1 MAATPI
7 AGSLRYIPE
16 GVRHFYYL
24 SAISDITAPTRTEL
38 NAGTDLTPEVAGF
51 GNWGLQGNQVDTP
64 DLASRFTTS
73 VPGLVT
79 VDGPTIS
86 MYADSTSAD
95 VRTLLPRDTAGFI
108 VVLPEG
114 DVAGHTMDV
123 FPVQG
128 AGRGEDG
135 QPGRQPGHHRPDLQ
149 RDPGAA
155 GERDGALLTCRLPGP
170 GPGSGRSARHP

>member
-24 SAISDITAPTRTEL
+24 PACANIASPTRTEL
-38 NAGTDLTPEVAGF
+38 NAGTDLTPEVSGF
-51 GNWGLQGNQVDTP
+51 GNWGLASTAVDTP
-64 DLASRFTTS
+64 DLASRFTS
-73 VPGLVT
+73 NVPGLVT

-95 VRTLLPRDTAGFI
+95 VRALLPRDTAGFV

-114 DVAGHTMDV
+114 DVTGHKMDV
-123 FPVQG
+123 FPTKVLSAEKMASLG
-128 AGRGEDG
+128 GNPATI
-135 QPGRQPGHHRPDLQ
+135 DLTFSVTAE
-149 RDPGAA
+149 PSENVAVPA
-155 GERDGALLTCRLPGP
+155 
-170 GPGSGRSARHP
+170 